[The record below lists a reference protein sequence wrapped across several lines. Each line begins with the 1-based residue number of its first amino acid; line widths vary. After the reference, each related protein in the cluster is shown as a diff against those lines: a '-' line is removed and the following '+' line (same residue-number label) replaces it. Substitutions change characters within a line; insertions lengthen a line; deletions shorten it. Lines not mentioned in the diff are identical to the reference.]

1 MATSKAK
8 TKVSKAKSRARAATS
23 AASKRAAGT
32 RKQAGAA
39 LAGLDLGKYFDDVR
53 IGSFSL
59 DDVLAGANKNME
71 AIAEANRAIIDG
83 YTDIA
88 KRQYEMLKD
97 LLDELRKV
105 SGDRSEVV
113 RELKRVVEHARKD
126 LTGLQKMATRTNQQA
141 QKIVKRRA
149 DANIKAW
156 KKLLDDA
163 KKAAGK
169 APAKRKKAAAKVKA
183 TAKRKAA
190 VAKAK
195 TAAKKKAPAK
205 KKKAAAKK
213 KAAPRKKAASKT

>member
-1 MATSKAK
+1 MATSKTK
-8 TKVSKAKSRARAATS
+8 TKVSKAKTRAKAKTSS
-23 AASKRAAGT
+23 AAKRAAGA
-32 RKQAGAA
+32 RKQAAA
-39 LAGLDLGKYFDDVR
+39 AVSGLDLSKYLDDVR

-59 DDVLAGANKNME
+59 DDMLAGANKNME
-71 AIAEANRAIIDG
+71 AIADANRAIIDG

-105 SGDRSEVV
+105 SGDRSDVV
-113 RELKRVVEHARKD
+113 KELKRVVEHARKD
-126 LTGLQKMATRTNQQA
+126 LTGLQKMASRTNQQA

-163 KKAAGK
+163 KKAAKK

-183 TAKRKAA
+183 AAKKKKAT
-190 VAKAK
+190 VK
-195 TAAKKKAPAK
+195 KKKAPAK

-213 KAAPRKKAASKT
+213 KAAPRKKAAS